1 MAKQNYSLIVK
12 VKVKIWMIIPNNGKQ
27 KNIKLSRRARL
38 GWWCPRARRGTVIRF
53 PDTRDHPISFS
64 QSLAGFDSDDLVSA
78 AQCFIHFDFGK
89 GVWTFV
95 SCFIL
100 YNSGKGAPS
109 GHPRLKNIWE
119 INSYFSVRCLM
130 NGNLCRFY
138 SSPSPTVGRK
148 ENKAGY
154 KILQNK
160 IQPGIL
166 RINSNRDC
174 FEEISL
180 STTWCNHQYYKI
192 LVSHSK

>member
-1 MAKQNYSLIVK
+1 MAS
-12 VKVKIWMIIPNNGKQ
+12 
-27 KNIKLSRRARL
+27 KNDIQISWRAGI

-64 QSLAGFDSDDLVSA
+64 QSLAGFDSDDLVSPA
-78 AQCFIHFDFGK
+78 HCFIHFDFGK

-95 SCFIL
+95 SSFIL
-100 YNSGKGAPS
+100 NNSRKGVRTSVFYRIYERSTLIFLSDVSWMEIYADFTVL
-109 GHPRLKNIWE
+109 RL
-119 INSYFSVRCLM
+119 
-130 NGNLCRFY
+130 Y
-138 SSPSPTVGRK
+138 SVGRE

-180 STTWCNHQYYKI
+180 STTTWCNHQYYI
-192 LVSHSK
+192 MFVSHSK

>member
-1 MAKQNYSLIVK
+1 MMMPK
-12 VKVKIWMIIPNNGKQ
+12 G
-27 KNIKLSRRARL
+27 R
-38 GWWCPRARRGTVIRF
+38 GGTVIRF

-78 AQCFIHFDFGK
+78 AHCFIHFDFGK

-95 SCFIL
+95 SSFIL
-100 YNSGKGAPS
+100 NNSGKRVRTS
-109 GHPRLKNIWE
+109 VFKEYMRDQLLYFCQMSHEWKFMQILQ
-119 INSYFSVRCLM
+119 FSV
-130 NGNLCRFY
+130 
-138 SSPSPTVGRK
+138 STVGRE

-180 STTWCNHQYYKI
+180 STTT
-192 LVSHSK
+192 

>member
-1 MAKQNYSLIVK
+1 MASENVIQIS
-12 VKVKIWMIIPNNGKQ
+12 W
-27 KNIKLSRRARL
+27 RAGI
-38 GWWCPRARRGTVIRF
+38 GWWCPGARRGRWFAFLTLVITQSVSPNHSQALIVMILF
-53 PDTRDHPISFS
+53 PLLSASFTS
-64 QSLAGFDSDDLVSA
+64 
-78 AQCFIHFDFGK
+78 IFGK
-89 GVWTFV
+89 A
-95 SCFIL
+95 
-100 YNSGKGAPS
+100 SGHLFPPSFLTIQGNAS
-109 GHPRLKNIWE
+109 GHPFLKNIWE
-119 INSYFSVRCLM
+119 INSYISVRCLM

-180 STTWCNHQYYKI
+180 STTTWCNHQYYI
-192 LVSHSK
+192 MFVSHSK